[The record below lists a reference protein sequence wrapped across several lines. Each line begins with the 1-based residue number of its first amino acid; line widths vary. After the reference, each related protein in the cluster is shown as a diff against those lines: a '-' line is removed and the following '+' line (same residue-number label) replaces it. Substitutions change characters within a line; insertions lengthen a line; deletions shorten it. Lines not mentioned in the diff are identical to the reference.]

1 MVTSFSSQS
10 VMLVSGF
17 EGRLEIYFRSSPSN
31 NDGEN
36 GKRES
41 LKTHESL
48 FERLVHTFVETSVLV
63 DADSVF

>member
-1 MVTSFSSQS
+1 
-10 VMLVSGF
+10 MLVSGF

-48 FERLVHTFVETSVLV
+48 FERLVNTFVETSVLV
-63 DADSVF
+63 DADSV